1 MRLIIIINHISREVI
16 SLLKE
21 IKSKFEK
28 RIFIFSILAIIML
41 VLSGCGAKENNTDSA
56 KDTSAVSAD
65 VETVEAEEVEEV
77 REIQHAMG
85 VTEVKGTPQRVVIL
99 TNEGTEALLAL
110 GIKPVGAV
118 RSWTGEPW
126 YDHIKDEMTGVQELG
141 FENEPNFEAILEL
154 DPDLIIGNKVR
165 HEEAYEQLSKIAPT
179 VFSEDLSGQ
188 WKINFEL
195 YADTLNKK
203 AEGELV
209 MKAFDDRVAEAKETL
224 GDKEEIKV
232 SVVRFS
238 AKDVR
243 IYQKD
248 TFSGVLLEQMGV
260 GRPESQD
267 VDNFMETVSEEAM
280 ETMDGDILFY
290 WVTEADVYEKANQ
303 WLENPVFKSL
313 NVSKTNQVFEVNE
326 TIWNTAG
333 GIKAAN
339 LLLDDVVER
348 LK

>member
-1 MRLIIIINHISREVI
+1 MVNNTGISRLGNSI
-16 SLLKE
+16 S
-21 IKSKFEK
+21 
-28 RIFIFSILAIIML
+28 IFSILAIIMFA
-41 VLSGCGAKENNTDSA
+41 LSGCGEQTNNTNKADNA
-56 KDTSAVSAD
+56 KDTIAVSDA
-65 VETVEAEEVEEV
+65 VEAEEEEEV
-77 REIQHAMG
+77 REVQHAMG
-85 VTEVKGTPQRVVIL
+85 VTKIKGTPQRVVIL

-126 YDHIKDEMTGVQELG
+126 YEHINEEMAGVQELG

-154 DPDLIIGNKVR
+154 DPDIIIGNKVR
-165 HEEAYEQLSKIAPT
+165 HEEAYDQLSKIAPT

-195 YADTLNKK
+195 YANTLNKK
-203 AEGELV
+203 AEGETV
-209 MKAFDDRVAEAKETL
+209 MKAFDDRVAQAKEAL
-224 GDKEEIKV
+224 GDKKEMKV

-280 ETMDGDILFY
+280 ETMDGDIMFY
-290 WVTEADVYEKANQ
+290 WVTEADVYEKAKQ

-313 NVSKTNQVFEVNE
+313 NVSKENQVFEVNE

-339 LLLDDVVER
+339 LLLDDLVER

>member
-16 SLLKE
+16 NLLKE
-21 IKSKFEK
+21 IKIKLGKS
-28 RIFIFSILAIIML
+28 IFIFSMLSIILLA
-41 VLSGCGAKENNTDSA
+41 LSGCGDQTNNTDST
-56 KDTSAVSAD
+56 KDTSAVSEASAVSD
-65 VETVEAEEVEEV
+65 TVEAEEV

-85 VTEVKGTPQRVVIL
+85 VTKIKGTPQRVVIL

-110 GIKPVGAV
+110 GIEPVGAV

-126 YDHIKDEMTGVQELG
+126 YDHIKDEMAGVQELG

-154 DPDLIIGNKVR
+154 NPDLIIGNKVR
-165 HEEAYEQLSKIAPT
+165 HEEAYDQLSKIAPT

-203 AEGELV
+203 AEGELI
-209 MKAFDDRVAEAKETL
+209 MKAFDDRVAQAKEKL
-224 GDKEEIKV
+224 GDKEEMKV

-238 AKDVR
+238 GKDVR

-280 ETMDGDILFY
+280 ETMDGDIMFY
-290 WVTEADVYEKANQ
+290 WVTEAEVYDKANQ

-339 LLLDDVVER
+339 LLLDDLVER